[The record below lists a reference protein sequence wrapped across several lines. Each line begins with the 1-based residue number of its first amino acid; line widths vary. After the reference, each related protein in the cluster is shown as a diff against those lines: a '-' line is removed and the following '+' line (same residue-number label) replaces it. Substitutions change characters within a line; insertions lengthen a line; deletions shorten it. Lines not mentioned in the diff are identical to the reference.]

1 MKRNISLAL
10 LIILLPA
17 ALAAQV
23 KIGYVNSEAIMEQL
37 PEAREAQRQLDELV
51 AQWQSEL
58 QEMQQDWQTKF
69 EEYDKMKLIMTDQ
82 RRADAERQLMELDR
96 QIAEFRNL
104 KFGQNGEL
112 FQKQEELI
120 RPVQDRIFLAIQ
132 NIAREELYDYV
143 FDQSGDI
150 LLLYTN
156 EQYNLTE
163 KVLQRVVEMQ

>member
-58 QEMQQDWQTKF
+58 QDMQQDWQTKF

-96 QIAEFRNL
+96 QIAEFRNR

>member
-58 QEMQQDWQTKF
+58 QDMQQDWQTKF

-96 QIAEFRNL
+96 QIAEFRNR

-132 NIAREELYDYV
+132 NIAREEQYDYV